1 MRNFWQD
8 IRYAARTLRN
18 APGFTIIA
26 VVALGLGM
34 AVNTTIFSVIN
45 GMLLRPMPVPHA
57 EQLAVLAIQ
66 QPGMPGFQRF
76 SYPVFQDISHQTTVF
91 SDVLAYRITL
101 AALSADRKVDQAILT
116 RVSGNYFSALGIQA
130 AAGRLILPTEGQT
143 PGADPIVVLGYSF
156 WKKRFAGDRQVIGKH
171 VEVNGHAV
179 TVVGV
184 APQGFHGTYS
194 ILDSDGYIPL
204 SAALGSK
211 GMPENSVEQLWTQR
225 ADRSLSLLGRL
236 KSGVSLKQAQASL
249 AVTAQQISER
259 YPATEKAMTIAA
271 FPEKLAR
278 PDPDPDNT
286 LPKIAAAF
294 TILAALVLLV
304 ACFNI
309 ANVLLVRATVR
320 QREMGI
326 RAALGAGRWRL
337 VRQHLT
343 ESMLLAL
350 LGGGAGLLLANWAA
364 GFLSSLP
371 LGTNLP
377 ITFNFEPDLRV
388 YGYALAIVLVTT
400 VVVGL
405 IPALRVARY
414 DLNSALRDGG
424 RSASEGRRR
433 HIARN
438 TLVVAQLAGSLLLLI
453 VAGLFV
459 RSLDK
464 AQQMYLGF
472 DPNHVLNFSLDV
484 QQVGFDK
491 TRGQEFYR
499 QVDERIRALPG
510 VVSVAQAFIV
520 PMGVVSADDP
530 VTVEGRPIEPGKHV
544 PSVMYNDVTPGYFD
558 TLRIPI
564 LSGRAFTEADSEKAP
579 AVAVINQT
587 MARQFWSSEN
597 PLGKRFSLKGSAGP
611 FIEVVGIVQ
620 DGKYKSVVEDPTPF
634 FYLPLSQVYVDFRT
648 VHVRTSLPPERLPR
662 DIESSLRA
670 LAPDI
675 PVREMQTM
683 TQALQ
688 GINGFFLLRFG
699 AQLTSTMGLLGLIL
713 AVVGV
718 YSVVSY
724 AAVQRTHEIGIRMA
738 LGAAP
743 QDILRMVLRQSV
755 VIVAVGL
762 AVGLA
767 AAFAGTR
774 AIASLIV
781 GVRPTDAA
789 TFVTV
794 VVLLAAI
801 RFGGLL
807 DTGAAC
813 HARQSIGGAA
823 LRMSILLHASKKLTP
838 RLLRMTP
845 TFKQQILH
853 FLLWFA
859 ADCPNSRRLV

>member
-8 IRYAARTLRN
+8 LRYAARTLLN
-18 APGFTIIA
+18 APAFTIIA

-45 GMLLRPMPVPHA
+45 GMLLRPVPAPHA
-57 EQLAVLAIQ
+57 EQLTVLAMKQ
-66 QPGMPGFQRF
+66 SGMSDFQRF
-76 SYPVFQDISHQTTVF
+76 SYPDYQDISRETNAFT
-91 SDVLAYRITL
+91 DVLAYRVTL
-101 AALSADRKVDQAILT
+101 AALSADHKVDQAILT
-116 RVSGNYFSALGIQA
+116 RVSGNYFSALGIHA
-130 AAGRLILPTEGQT
+130 ASGRLILPSEGQT
-143 PGADPIVVLGYSF
+143 PGADPILVLGYSY
-156 WKKRFAGDRQVIGKH
+156 WKKRFAGDSQVIGKH
-171 VEVNGHAV
+171 VEINGHAV

-184 APQGFHGTYS
+184 APRGFQGLYA

-204 SAALGSK
+204 SASIGSK
-211 GMPENSVEQLWTQR
+211 GMEENSVEQLWTQR
-225 ADRSLSLLGRL
+225 GDRSLSLLGRL
-236 KSGVSLKQAQASL
+236 KRGVSVEQAKASL
-249 AVTAQQISER
+249 AVTAQQIAER
-259 YPATEKAMTIAA
+259 YPATGKGMTISA
-271 FPEKLAR
+271 FPEKSAR
-278 PDPDPDNT
+278 PEPDPDNT
-286 LPKIAAAF
+286 LPKIATAF

-343 ESMLLAL
+343 ESLLLAL

-371 LGTNLP
+371 LGTSLP

-388 YGYALAIVLVTT
+388 YVYALASVFVTA

-414 DLNSALRDGG
+414 DVNSVLRDGG
-424 RSASEGRRR
+424 RTASEGPRR

-438 TLVVAQLAGSLLLLI
+438 SLVVAQLAGSLLLMI

-484 QQVGFDK
+484 AQVGYDK

-499 QVDERIRALPG
+499 QVDERIRAIPG
-510 VVSVAQAFIV
+510 VVSVAQAFVV
-520 PMGVVSADDP
+520 PLGVVSAADP
-530 VTVEGRPIEPGKHV
+530 VTVERRTVEPGEHV
-544 PSVMYNDVTPGYFD
+544 PTVMYNDITPSYFD
-558 TLRIPI
+558 TLRIP
-564 LSGRAFTEADSEKAP
+564 LLGGRVFSDADNEKAP
-579 AVAVINQT
+579 PVAIINQT
-587 MARQFWSSEN
+587 MAKQFWSNEA
-597 PLGKRFSLKGSAGP
+597 PIGKRFSIKGPSGP

-620 DGKYKSVVEDPTPF
+620 DGKYKSPVEDPTPF
-634 FYLPLSQVYVDFRT
+634 FYLPVAQVYVDFRI
-648 VHVRTSLPPERLPR
+648 VHVRTSLPPEKLQR
-662 DIESSLRA
+662 DIESNLHA

-675 PVREMQTM
+675 AVKEMQTM
-683 TQALQ
+683 LHSLQ
-688 GINGFFLLRFG
+688 GINGFFFFRFG
-699 AQLTSTMGLLGLIL
+699 AQLTGTMALLGLIL

-743 QDILRMVLRQSV
+743 QVILRMVLRQSV
-755 VIVAVGL
+755 VVVGVGL

-767 AAFAGTR
+767 AALVGTR
-774 AIASLIV
+774 AMGSFIV
-781 GVRPTDAA
+781 GVRPTDPV

-794 VVLLAAI
+794 VALLAVVA
-801 RFGGLL
+801 LV
-807 DTGAAC
+807 AC
-813 HARQSIGGAA
+813 WIPARRATRVSPLVA
-823 LRMSILLHASKKLTP
+823 LRYE
-838 RLLRMTP
+838 
-845 TFKQQILH
+845 
-853 FLLWFA
+853 
-859 ADCPNSRRLV
+859 

>member
-8 IRYAARTLRN
+8 IRYAARTLSN
-18 APGFTIIA
+18 APVFTIIA

-57 EQLAVLAIQ
+57 EQLTVLAMK
-66 QPGMPGFQRF
+66 QPGMSDFQRF
-76 SYPVFQDISHQTTVF
+76 SYPLYQDIGHQTTVF
-91 SDVLAYRITL
+91 SDIFAYRVTL
-101 AALSADRKVDQAILT
+101 AALSADHKVDQAILT
-116 RVSGNYFSALGIQA
+116 RVSGNYFSALGIHA
-130 AAGRLILPTEGQT
+130 AAGRLILSNEGQT
-143 PGADPIVVLGYSF
+143 PGADPIMVLGYSY
-156 WKKRFAGDRQVIGKH
+156 WKKRFAGDGRIIGKH
-171 VEVNGHAV
+171 VEVNGHPV
-179 TVVGV
+179 TIVGV
-184 APQGFHGTYS
+184 APKGFHGTYA
-194 ILDSDGYIPL
+194 ILDSDGYVPL

-211 GMPENSVEQLWTQR
+211 GMEEDSVEQLWTQR
-225 ADRSLSLLGRL
+225 GDRSLSLLGRL
-236 KSGVSLKQAQASL
+236 KTGVSLKQAQASL

-259 YPATEKAMTIAA
+259 YPATEKGMTISA

-294 TILAALVLLV
+294 TILAVLVLFV

-371 LGTNLP
+371 LGTSLP
-377 ITFNFEPDLRV
+377 ISFNFEPDLRV
-388 YGYALAIVLVTT
+388 YLYALASVLVST

-414 DLNSALRDGG
+414 DVNSVLREGG

-438 TLVVAQLAGSLLLLI
+438 TLVVAQLAGSLLLLV

-459 RSLDK
+459 RSLNK
-464 AQQMYLGF
+464 AQQIYMGF
-472 DPNHVLNFSLDV
+472 DPDHVLNFSVDV

-491 TRGQEFYR
+491 ARGEQFFR
-499 QVDERIRALPG
+499 QVDERIRAIPG
-510 VVSVAQAFIV
+510 VVSVAQAFVV
-520 PMGVVSADDP
+520 PMGVVSADGA
-530 VTVEGRPIEPGKHV
+530 VTVEGRPVGPGEHV
-544 PSVMYNDVTPGYFD
+544 PTVMYNDVTPGYFD
-558 TLRIPI
+558 TLRIPL
-564 LSGRAFTEADSEKAP
+564 LSGRAFTDADNEKAP
-579 AVAVINQT
+579 PVAIINQT
-587 MARQFWSSEN
+587 MAKQLWSNEA
-597 PLGKRFSLKGSAGP
+597 PVGKRFSIKGPGGP
-611 FIEVVGIVQ
+611 FIEVVGVAR
-620 DGKYKSVVEDPTPF
+620 DGKYKSPVEDPTPF
-634 FYLPLSQVYVDFRT
+634 FYLPLNQVYVDFRT
-648 VHVRTSLPPERLPR
+648 VHVRTSLPPEKLQR
-662 DIESSLRA
+662 DIESSLHM

-675 PVREMQTM
+675 AVKEMQTM
-683 TQALQ
+683 TQSLQ
-688 GINGFFLLRFG
+688 GLNGFFLFRFG

-738 LGAAP
+738 LGAVP

-755 VIVAVGL
+755 VLVGVGL

-767 AAFAGTR
+767 AALAGTR
-774 AIASLIV
+774 AIASFIV
-781 GVRPTDAA
+781 GVRPTDPI
-789 TFVTV
+789 TFVAVVALLTV
-794 VVLLAAI
+794 IALV
-801 RFGGLL
+801 
-807 DTGAAC
+807 AC
-813 HARQSIGGAA
+813 WIPARRATRVSPLVA
-823 LRMSILLHASKKLTP
+823 LRYE
-838 RLLRMTP
+838 
-845 TFKQQILH
+845 
-853 FLLWFA
+853 
-859 ADCPNSRRLV
+859 

>member
-1 MRNFWQD
+1 MRDFWQD
-8 IRYAARTLRN
+8 MRHAARTLRN
-18 APGFTIIA
+18 APTFTIIA

-34 AVNTTIFSVIN
+34 AVNTTVFSVIN
-45 GMLLRPMPVPHA
+45 GLLLRPLPVPHP
-57 EQLAVLAIQ
+57 EQIAVLAME
-66 QPGMPGFQRF
+66 QPGMSGFQRF
-76 SYPVFQDISHQTTVF
+76 SYPDYQDISRDTNVF

-101 AALSADRKVDQAILT
+101 TAMSADRKVDQCILT
-116 RVSGNYFSALGIQA
+116 RVSGNYFSTLGIHA
-130 AAGRLILPTEGQT
+130 AAGRLILPSEGQA
-143 PGADPIVVLGYSF
+143 PGADPVLVLGYSY
-156 WKKRFAGDRQVIGKH
+156 WKKRFAGDSQVIGKH

-184 APQGFHGTYS
+184 APQGFQGAYA
-194 ILDSDGYIPL
+194 ILDSDGYVPL
-204 SAALGSK
+204 SAAIGSK
-211 GMPENSVEQLWTQR
+211 GMTENSVEQLWTQR
-225 ADRSLSLLGRL
+225 GDRSLSLLGRL
-236 KSGVSLKQAQASL
+236 KSDVSLEQAKASL
-249 AVTAQQISER
+249 AVVAQQISER
-259 YPATEKAMTIAA
+259 YPATDKGMKISA

-278 PDPDPDNT
+278 PDPDPDNA
-286 LPKIAAAF
+286 LPKMAAAF
-294 TILAALVLLV
+294 TILSALVLLV

-343 ESMLLAL
+343 ESLLLAL
-350 LGGGAGLLLANWAA
+350 LGGGAGLVLANWAA

-388 YGYALAIVLVTT
+388 YVYALASVLLSA

-414 DLNSALRDGG
+414 DVNSVLREGG
-424 RSASEGRRR
+424 RTASEGRRR
-433 HIARN
+433 HMARN
-438 TLVVAQLAGSLLLLI
+438 ALVVAQLAGSLLLLI

-484 QQVGFDK
+484 QQVGYDK
-491 TRGQEFYR
+491 TRGEEFYR
-499 QVDERIRALPG
+499 QVDERIRAIPG
-510 VVSVAQAFIV
+510 VVSVAQAFVV
-520 PMGVVSADDP
+520 PMGVVSADGP
-530 VTVEGRPIEPGKHV
+530 VTVEGRPVEPGEHV
-544 PSVMYNDVTPGYFD
+544 PTVMYNDITPSYFD
-558 TLRIPI
+558 TLRIPV
-564 LSGRAFTEADSEKAP
+564 LHGRTFTDADNEKAP
-579 AVAVINQT
+579 AVAIINQT
-587 MARQFWSSEN
+587 MAKRFWSNEN
-597 PLGKRFSLKGSAGP
+597 VLGKRFSIKGPAGP
-611 FIEVVGIVQ
+611 FIEVVGVVQ

-634 FYLPLSQVYVDFRT
+634 FYLPLRQVYVDFRI
-648 VHVRTSLPPERLPR
+648 VHVRTSLPSEKLQH
-662 DIESSLRA
+662 DIESSLHA

-675 PVREMQTM
+675 PLKEMQTM
-683 TQALQ
+683 LQALQ
-688 GINGFFLLRFG
+688 GINGFFFFRFG
-699 AQLTSTMGLLGLIL
+699 AQLTGTMALLGLIL

-724 AAVQRTHEIGIRMA
+724 AAAQRTHEIGIRMA

-755 VIVAVGL
+755 VIVGAGL
-762 AVGLA
+762 AVGVA

-774 AIASLIV
+774 AIASFIV

-794 VVLLAAI
+794 VVLLAVIALI
-801 RFGGLL
+801 
-807 DTGAAC
+807 AC
-813 HARQSIGGAA
+813 WIPARRATRVNPLVA
-823 LRMSILLHASKKLTP
+823 LRYE
-838 RLLRMTP
+838 
-845 TFKQQILH
+845 
-853 FLLWFA
+853 
-859 ADCPNSRRLV
+859 

>member
-8 IRYAARTLRN
+8 MRYAVRTLRN
-18 APGFTIIA
+18 APTFTVIA

-34 AVNTTIFSVIN
+34 AVNITIFSVIN
-45 GMLLRPMPVPHA
+45 GMLLRPLPVPHA
-57 EQLAVLAIQ
+57 EQIAVLAME
-66 QPGMPGFQRF
+66 QPGMSGFQRF
-76 SYPVFQDISHQTTVF
+76 SYPDYQDISRDTNVF

-101 AALSADRKVDQAILT
+101 AAMSADRKVDQCILT
-116 RVSGNYFSALGIQA
+116 RVSGNYFSALGIHA
-130 AAGRLILPTEGQT
+130 AAGRLILPSEGQA
-143 PGADPIVVLGYSF
+143 PGADPVLVLGYSY
-156 WKKRFAGDRQVIGKH
+156 WKKRFAGDSQVIGKH

-184 APQGFHGTYS
+184 APQGFQGAYA
-194 ILDSDGYIPL
+194 ILDSDGYVPL
-204 SAALGSK
+204 SAAIGSK
-211 GMPENSVEQLWTQR
+211 GMTENSVEQLWTQR
-225 ADRSLSLLGRL
+225 GDRSLSLLGRL
-236 KSGVSLKQAQASL
+236 KSDVSLEQAKASL
-249 AVTAQQISER
+249 AVVAQQISER
-259 YPATEKAMTIAA
+259 YPATDKGMKISA

-278 PDPDPDNT
+278 PDPDPDNA
-286 LPKIAAAF
+286 LPKMAAAF
-294 TILAALVLLV
+294 TILSALVLLV

-343 ESMLLAL
+343 ESLLLAL
-350 LGGGAGLLLANWAA
+350 LGGGAGLVLANWAA

-388 YGYALAIVLVTT
+388 YVYALASVLLSA

-414 DLNSALRDGG
+414 DVNSVLREGG
-424 RSASEGRRR
+424 RTASEGRRR

-438 TLVVAQLAGSLLLLI
+438 ALVVAQLAGSLLLLI

-484 QQVGFDK
+484 QQVGYDK
-491 TRGQEFYR
+491 TRGEEFYR
-499 QVDERIRALPG
+499 QVDERIRAIPG
-510 VVSVAQAFIV
+510 VVSVAQAFVV
-520 PMGVVSADDP
+520 PMGVVSADGA
-530 VTVEGRPIEPGKHV
+530 VTVEGRAVEPGEHL
-544 PSVMYNDVTPGYFD
+544 PTVMYNDITPSYFD
-558 TLRIPI
+558 TLRIPV
-564 LSGRAFTEADSEKAP
+564 LQGRAFTDADNDKAP
-579 AVAVINQT
+579 AVAIINQT
-587 MARQFWSSEN
+587 MAKQFWSNEN
-597 PLGKRFSLKGSAGP
+597 VLGKRFSIKGPAGP
-611 FIEVVGIVQ
+611 FIEVVGVVQ
-620 DGKYKSVVEDPTPF
+620 DGKYKSVVEDPTSF
-634 FYLPLSQVYVDFRT
+634 FYLPLRQVYVDFRI
-648 VHVRTSLPPERLPR
+648 VHVRTSLPSEKLQH
-662 DIESSLRA
+662 DIESSLHA

-675 PVREMQTM
+675 PLKEMQTM
-683 TQALQ
+683 LQALQ
-688 GINGFFLLRFG
+688 GINGFFFFRFG
-699 AQLTSTMGLLGLIL
+699 AQLTGTMALLGLIL

-724 AAVQRTHEIGIRMA
+724 AAAQRTHEIGIRMA

-755 VIVAVGL
+755 VTVGVGL
-762 AVGLA
+762 AVGVA

-774 AIASLIV
+774 AIASFIV

-794 VVLLAAI
+794 VVLLAVIALI
-801 RFGGLL
+801 
-807 DTGAAC
+807 AC
-813 HARQSIGGAA
+813 WIPARRATRVNPLVA
-823 LRMSILLHASKKLTP
+823 LRYE
-838 RLLRMTP
+838 
-845 TFKQQILH
+845 
-853 FLLWFA
+853 
-859 ADCPNSRRLV
+859 

>member
-8 IRYAARTLRN
+8 IRYAARTLLN
-18 APGFTIIA
+18 APAFTMIA

-45 GMLLRPMPVPHA
+45 GMLLRPLPVPHA
-57 EQLAVLAIQ
+57 EQLTVLAMA
-66 QPGMPGFQRF
+66 QPGMSGFQPF
-76 SYPVFQDISHQTTVF
+76 SYPVYQDISHQTNVF

-101 AALSADRKVDQAILT
+101 TSLSADRKVDQAILT
-116 RVSGNYFSALGIQA
+116 RVTGNYFSTLGIHA
-130 AAGRLILPTEGQT
+130 AAGRLILPSEGQT
-143 PGADPIVVLGYSF
+143 PGADPILVLGYSY
-156 WKKRFAGDRQVIGKH
+156 WKKRFAGDSQVIGKH
-171 VEVNGHAV
+171 VEINGHPV

-184 APQGFHGTYS
+184 APQGFHGTYA
-194 ILDSDGYIPL
+194 ILDSDGYVPL
-204 SAALGSK
+204 SAVIGSK
-211 GMPENSVEQLWTQR
+211 GMEENSVEQLWTQR
-225 ADRSLSLLGRL
+225 GDRSLSLLGRL
-236 KSGVSLKQAQASL
+236 KSDVSLKQAQASL
-249 AVTAQQISER
+249 TVVAQQISER
-259 YPATEKAMTIAA
+259 YSATEKGMTITA

-278 PDPDPDNT
+278 PDPDPDNS
-286 LPKIAAAF
+286 LPKVAVAF

-377 ITFNFEPDLRV
+377 ITLNFEPDLRV
-388 YGYALAIVLVTT
+388 YLYALGSVLVST
-400 VVVGL
+400 VMVGL

-414 DLNSALRDGG
+414 DVNSVLREGG
-424 RSASEGRRR
+424 RTASEGRRR

-459 RSLDK
+459 RSLNK

-472 DPNHVLNFSLDV
+472 DPNHVLNFSVDV

-491 TRGQEFYR
+491 THGEQFFR
-499 QVDERIRALPG
+499 QVDERIRAIPG
-510 VVSVAQAFIV
+510 VVSVAQAFVV
-520 PMGVVSADDP
+520 PMGVVSTDDP
-530 VTVEGRPIEPGKHV
+530 VTVEGRAVEPGEHV
-544 PSVMYNDVTPGYFD
+544 PTVMYNDVTPSYFD
-558 TLRIPI
+558 TLRMPI
-564 LSGRAFTEADSEKAP
+564 LAGRTFTEGDNEKAP

-587 MARQFWSSEN
+587 MARQFWSNEN
-597 PLGKRFSLKGSAGP
+597 ALGKRFSIKGSAGP
-611 FIEVVGIVQ
+611 FIEVVGVVQ
-620 DGKYKSVVEDPTPF
+620 DAKYKNIVEDSTPF
-634 FYLPLSQVYVDFRT
+634 FYLPLDQVYVDFRT
-648 VHVRTSLPPERLPR
+648 VHVRTSLAPERLQR
-662 DIESSLRA
+662 DIESNLHA

-675 PVREMQTM
+675 PVKEMQTM
-683 TQALQ
+683 LQSLQ
-688 GINGFFLLRFG
+688 GLNGFLLFRFG

-743 QDILRMVLRQSV
+743 RDILRMVLGQSV
-755 VIVAVGL
+755 VVVGVGL
-762 AVGLA
+762 TVGLA

-774 AIASLIV
+774 VIASFIV
-781 GVRPTDAA
+781 GVRPTDAT

-794 VVLLAAI
+794 VVLLAVIALI
-801 RFGGLL
+801 
-807 DTGAAC
+807 AC
-813 HARQSIGGAA
+813 WIPARRATRVNPLVA
-823 LRMSILLHASKKLTP
+823 LRYE
-838 RLLRMTP
+838 
-845 TFKQQILH
+845 
-853 FLLWFA
+853 
-859 ADCPNSRRLV
+859 

>member
-66 QPGMPGFQRF
+66 QPGMPEFQRF
-76 SYPVFQDISHQTTVF
+76 SYPVFQDISHQTSVF

-116 RVSGNYFSALGIQA
+116 RVSGNYFSALGIHA
-130 AAGRLILPTEGQT
+130 AAGRLILPAEGQT
-143 PGADPIVVLGYSF
+143 PGADPILVLGYSY
-156 WKKRFAGDRQVIGKH
+156 WKKRFAGDSHVIGKH

-184 APQGFHGTYS
+184 APQGFHGAYS
-194 ILDSDGYIPL
+194 ILDSDGYVPL

-211 GMPENSVEQLWTQR
+211 GMEENSVEQLWTQR

-249 AVTAQQISER
+249 TVTAQQISDR
-259 YPATEKAMTIAA
+259 YPVTDKGMTVTA

-286 LPKIAAAF
+286 LPKIATAF

-309 ANVLLVRATVR
+309 ANVLLMRATVR

-364 GFLSSLP
+364 GYLSSLP

-377 ITFNFEPDLRV
+377 ITFNFAPDLRV
-388 YGYALAIVLVTT
+388 YGYALATVLVTT

-530 VTVEGRPIEPGKHV
+530 VTVEGRPIEPGKRV

-597 PLGKRFSLKGSAGP
+597 PLGKRFSIKGPAGP
-611 FIEVVGIVQ
+611 FIEVVGIDQ

-648 VHVRTSLPPERLPR
+648 VHVRTSLPPERLQR
-662 DIESSLRA
+662 DIESSLHA

-675 PVREMQTM
+675 LVREMQTM

-688 GINGFFLLRFG
+688 GFNGFFLFRFG

-794 VVLLAAI
+794 VILLAVIA
-801 RFGGLL
+801 LV
-807 DTGAAC
+807 AC
-813 HARQSIGGAA
+813 WIPARRATRVSPLVA
-823 LRMSILLHASKKLTP
+823 LRYE
-838 RLLRMTP
+838 
-845 TFKQQILH
+845 
-853 FLLWFA
+853 
-859 ADCPNSRRLV
+859 

>member
-8 IRYAARTLRN
+8 ICYAARTLSN
-18 APGFTIIA
+18 APAFTIIA

-57 EQLAVLAIQ
+57 EQLTVLAMQ
-66 QPGMPGFQRF
+66 QKGMPEFQRF
-76 SYPVFQDISHQTTVF
+76 SYPDYQDVARLTTVF
-91 SDVLAYRITL
+91 SDVFAYRVTL
-101 AALSADRKVDQAILT
+101 AALSADHKVDQAVLT

-130 AAGRLILPTEGQT
+130 AAGRLILPNEGQT
-143 PGADPIVVLGYSF
+143 PGADPILVLGYSY
-156 WKKRFAGDRQVIGKH
+156 WKKRFAGDSQVIGKH
-171 VEVNGHAV
+171 VEVNGHPV

-184 APQGFHGTYS
+184 APKGFHGTYA
-194 ILDSDGYIPL
+194 ILDSDGYVPL

-211 GMPENSVEQLWTQR
+211 GMEEDSVGQLWTQR
-225 ADRSLSLLGRL
+225 GDRSLSLLGTL
-236 KSGVSLKQAQASL
+236 KPGVNLKQAQASL
-249 AVTAQQISER
+249 AVTAQQLAER
-259 YPATEKAMTIAA
+259 YPATDKDMKISA

-278 PDPDPDNT
+278 PEPDPDNS
-286 LPKIAAAF
+286 LPKIAVAF
-294 TILAALVLLV
+294 TILAALVLFV

-320 QREMGI
+320 RREMGI

-350 LGGGAGLLLANWAA
+350 LGGGAGLLLANWAD

-377 ITFNFEPDLRV
+377 ISFNFEPDLRV
-388 YGYALAIVLVTT
+388 YAYALATVLVST

-405 IPALRVARY
+405 IPALRVASY
-414 DLNSALRDGG
+414 DVNSVLREGG

-464 AQQMYLGF
+464 AQQIYLGF

-491 TRGQEFYR
+491 TRGQEFFR
-499 QVDERIRALPG
+499 QVDERIRAIPG
-510 VVSVAQAFIV
+510 VVSVAQAFVV
-520 PMGVVSADDP
+520 PMGVVSTDGP
-530 VTVEGRPIEPGKHV
+530 VTVEGHAVEPGERV
-544 PSVMYNDVTPGYFD
+544 PDVMYNDVTPSYFD
-558 TLRIPI
+558 TLRMPI
-564 LSGRAFTEADSEKAP
+564 LSGRTFTEEDNEKAP
-579 AVAVINQT
+579 AVAIINQT
-587 MARQFWSSEN
+587 MARRFWSSEN
-597 PLGKRFSLKGSAGP
+597 VQGKRFSIKGPAGP
-611 FIEVVGIVQ
+611 FIQVVGVVQ
-620 DGKYKSVVEDPTPF
+620 DSKYKNVVEDPTPF
-634 FYLPLSQVYVDFRT
+634 FYLPVSQAYVDFRT
-648 VHVRTSLPPERLPR
+648 VHVRTSLAPEKLQR
-662 DIESSLRA
+662 DIESSLHM
-670 LAPDI
+670 LAPEI
-675 PVREMQTM
+675 AVKEMQTM
-683 TQALQ
+683 TQSLQ
-688 GINGFFLLRFG
+688 GLNGFFLFRFG
-699 AQLTSTMGLLGLIL
+699 AQLTTTMGLLGLIL

-755 VIVAVGL
+755 VLVGVGL

-767 AAFAGTR
+767 AALAGTR
-774 AIASLIV
+774 AIASFIV
-781 GVRPTDAA
+781 GVRPTDPV
-789 TFVTV
+789 TFVAV
-794 VVLLAAI
+794 V
-801 RFGGLL
+801 GLL
-807 DTGAAC
+807 TVIALVAC
-813 HARQSIGGAA
+813 WIPARRATRVSPLVA
-823 LRMSILLHASKKLTP
+823 LRYE
-838 RLLRMTP
+838 
-845 TFKQQILH
+845 
-853 FLLWFA
+853 
-859 ADCPNSRRLV
+859 

>member
-1 MRNFWQD
+1 
-8 IRYAARTLRN
+8 
-18 APGFTIIA
+18 
-26 VVALGLGM
+26 M

-45 GMLLRPMPVPHA
+45 GMLLRPLPVPHA
-57 EQLAVLAIQ
+57 EQLAVLAMGH
-66 QPGMPGFQRF
+66 PGMSGFDRF
-76 SYPVFQDISHQTTVF
+76 SYPDYQDISRQTNVF
-91 SDVLAYRITL
+91 SGLLAYRITL
-101 AALSADRKVDQAILT
+101 TALSADRKVDQAILT
-116 RVSGNYFSALGIQA
+116 RVSGNYFSALGIYA
-130 AAGRLILPTEGQT
+130 AAGRLILPSEGQT
-143 PGADPIVVLGYSF
+143 PGADPILVLGYSY
-156 WKKRFAGDRQVIGKH
+156 WKKRFAGDSQVIGKH
-171 VEVNGHAV
+171 VEVNGHPV
-179 TVVGV
+179 TIVGV
-184 APQGFHGTYS
+184 APKGFHGAYA
-194 ILDSDGYIPL
+194 ILDSDGYVPL
-204 SAALGSK
+204 SASIGSK
-211 GMPENSVEQLWTQR
+211 GMEENSVEELWTQR
-225 ADRSLSLLGRL
+225 GDRSLSLLGRL

-249 AVTAQQISER
+249 TVAAQHISEQ
-259 YPATEKAMTIAA
+259 YPATDKGMSVTA

-278 PDPDPDNT
+278 PDPDPDNS
-286 LPKIAAAF
+286 LPKVAVAF

-309 ANVLLVRATVR
+309 ANVLLVRVTVR

-377 ITFNFEPDLRV
+377 ISFNFEPDLRV
-388 YGYALAIVLVTT
+388 YVYALVSVLVST
-400 VVVGL
+400 VMVGL

-414 DLNSALRDGG
+414 DVNSVLREGG
-424 RSASEGRRR
+424 RTASEGRRR

-459 RSLDK
+459 RSLNK
-464 AQQMYLGF
+464 AQQTYLGF
-472 DPNHVLNFSLDV
+472 DPNHVVNFSLDV
-484 QQVGFDK
+484 QQMGLDK
-491 TRGQEFYR
+491 THGEQFFR
-499 QVDERIRALPG
+499 QVDERMRALPG
-510 VVSVAQAFIV
+510 VVSVAQAFVV
-520 PMGVVSADDP
+520 PMGVVSTDGA
-530 VTVEGRPIEPGKHV
+530 VTVEGRPVEPGEHV
-544 PSVMYNDVTPGYFD
+544 PTVMYNDVTPSYFD
-558 TLRIPI
+558 TLRMPI
-564 LSGRAFTEADSEKAP
+564 LSGRAFTDADSERAP
-579 AVAVINQT
+579 AVAIINQT

-597 PLGKRFSLKGSAGP
+597 PLGKRFSIKGPSGP

-620 DGKYKSVVEDPTPF
+620 DAKYKSVVDEPTPF
-634 FYLPLSQVYVDFRT
+634 FYFPLSQVYVDFRT
-648 VHVRTSLPPERLPR
+648 VHVRTSLPPEKLQR
-662 DIESSLRA
+662 DIETNLHA

-675 PVREMQTM
+675 PVKEMQTM

-688 GINGFFLLRFG
+688 GINGFFFFRFG

-755 VIVAVGL
+755 VVVGVGL

-781 GVRPTDAA
+781 GVRPTDAT

-794 VVLLAAI
+794 VILLAVIA
-801 RFGGLL
+801 LV
-807 DTGAAC
+807 AC
-813 HARQSIGGAA
+813 WIPARRATRVNPLVA
-823 LRMSILLHASKKLTP
+823 LRYE
-838 RLLRMTP
+838 
-845 TFKQQILH
+845 
-853 FLLWFA
+853 
-859 ADCPNSRRLV
+859 

>member
-1 MRNFWQD
+1 MRDFWQD
-8 IRYAARTLRN
+8 IRYAARTLSN
-18 APGFTIIA
+18 APAFTVIA

-34 AVNTTIFSVIN
+34 AVNTTVFSVIN

-57 EQLAVLAIQ
+57 EQLAVLAMRQ
-66 QPGMPGFQRF
+66 KGMPEFQRF
-76 SYPVFQDISHQTTVF
+76 SYPDYQDVARQSTVF
-91 SDVLAYRITL
+91 SDVFAYRVTL
-101 AALSADRKVDQAILT
+101 AALSADHKVDQAVLT

-130 AAGRLILPTEGQT
+130 GAGRLILPNEGQT
-143 PGADPIVVLGYSF
+143 PGANPILVLGYSY
-156 WKKRFAGDRQVIGKH
+156 WKKRFAGDNQVIGKH
-171 VEVNGHAV
+171 VEVNGHPV

-184 APQGFHGTYS
+184 APKGFHGTYA
-194 ILDSDGYIPL
+194 ILDSDGYVPL

-211 GMPENSVEQLWTQR
+211 GMEEDSVEQLWTQR
-225 ADRSLSLLGRL
+225 GDRSLALLGRL
-236 KSGVSLKQAQASL
+236 NNGVGLKQAEASL
-249 AVTAQQISER
+249 AVTAQQLAER
-259 YPATEKAMTIAA
+259 YPVTDKDMKISV

-278 PDPDPDNT
+278 PEPDPDNS
-286 LPKIAAAF
+286 LPKIAVAF
-294 TILAALVLLV
+294 TILAALVLFV

-337 VRQHLT
+337 VQQHLT

-388 YGYALAIVLVTT
+388 YVFALASVLVST

-414 DLNSALRDGG
+414 DVNSVLREGA
-424 RSASEGRRR
+424 RTASEGRRR
-433 HIARN
+433 HFARN

-464 AQQMYLGF
+464 AQQIYLGF

-491 TRGQEFYR
+491 AHGEQFFR
-499 QVDERIRALPG
+499 QVDERIRAIAG
-510 VVSVAQAFIV
+510 VVSVAQAFVV
-520 PMGVVSADDP
+520 PMGVVSTDGA
-530 VTVEGRPIEPGKHV
+530 VTVEGRPVEPGEHV
-544 PSVMYNDVTPGYFD
+544 PTVMYNDVTSGYFD
-558 TLRIPI
+558 TLRMPI
-564 LSGRAFTEADSEKAP
+564 LSGRAFTEADNEKAP
-579 AVAVINQT
+579 AVAIINQT
-587 MARQFWSSEN
+587 MAKQFWSSESAI
-597 PLGKRFSLKGSAGP
+597 GKRFSIKGPTGP
-611 FIEVVGIVQ
+611 FIEVVGVAR
-620 DGKYKSVVEDPTPF
+620 DGKYKSVVEDPMPF
-634 FYLPLSQVYVDFRT
+634 FYLPLNQVYVDFRT
-648 VHVRTSLPPERLPR
+648 VHVRTSLPPEKLRL
-662 DIESSLRA
+662 DIESSLHM

-675 PVREMQTM
+675 AVKEMQTM
-683 TQALQ
+683 QQSLQ
-688 GINGFFLLRFG
+688 GLNGFFLFRFG

-743 QDILRMVLRQSV
+743 RHILRMVLRQSV
-755 VIVAVGL
+755 VLVGVGL

-767 AAFAGTR
+767 AALAGTR
-774 AIASLIV
+774 AMASLIV
-781 GVRPTDAA
+781 GVRPTDAV

-794 VVLLAAI
+794 VALLAAVA
-801 RFGGLL
+801 LV
-807 DTGAAC
+807 AC
-813 HARQSIGGAA
+813 WIPARRATRVSPLVA
-823 LRMSILLHASKKLTP
+823 LRYE
-838 RLLRMTP
+838 
-845 TFKQQILH
+845 
-853 FLLWFA
+853 
-859 ADCPNSRRLV
+859 

>member
-8 IRYAARTLRN
+8 MRYAARTLRN

-45 GMLLRPMPVPHA
+45 GMLLRSMPVPHA
-57 EQLAVLAIQ
+57 EQLTVLTME
-66 QPGMPGFQRF
+66 QPGTSGFQKF
-76 SYPVFQDISHQTTVF
+76 SYPVYQDISRQTGVF
-91 SDVLAYRITL
+91 SDVFAYRITL
-101 AALSADRKVDQAILT
+101 AALSADHKVDQAILT
-116 RVSGNYFSALGIQA
+116 RVTGNYFSTLGIQA
-130 AAGRLILPTEGQT
+130 ASGRLILPSEGQT
-143 PGADPIVVLGYSF
+143 PGADPILVLGYSY
-156 WKKRFAGDRQVIGKH
+156 WKKRFAGDSKVIGKH
-171 VEVNGHAV
+171 VEINGHPV
-179 TVVGV
+179 IVVGV
-184 APQGFHGTYS
+184 APKGFHGTYS
-194 ILDSDGYIPL
+194 ILDSDGYVPL
-204 SAALGSK
+204 SAAIGSK
-211 GMPENSVEQLWTQR
+211 GMEENSVEQLWTQR
-225 ADRSLSLLGRL
+225 SDRSLSLLGRL

-249 AVTAQQISER
+249 SVTAQQISKQ
-259 YPATEKAMTIAA
+259 YPDTEKGVTITA

-294 TILAALVLLV
+294 TILAGLVLLV

-377 ITFNFEPDLRV
+377 ITFDFQPDRRV
-388 YGYALAIVLVTT
+388 YLYALASVVVSS

-414 DLNSALRDGG
+414 DVNSVLREGG
-424 RSASEGRRR
+424 RTASEGRRR

-464 AQQMYLGF
+464 AQQIYLGF
-472 DPNHVLNFSLDV
+472 DPDHILNFSLDA

-491 TRGQEFYR
+491 AHGEQFFR
-499 QVDERIRALPG
+499 QVDERIRTIPG
-510 VVSVAQAFIV
+510 VVSVAQAFVV
-520 PMGVVSADDP
+520 PMGVVSTDDP
-530 VTVEGRPIEPGKHV
+530 VTVEGRPVEPGEHV
-544 PSVMYNDVTPGYFD
+544 PTVMYNDVTPSYFE
-558 TLRIPI
+558 TLRMPI
-564 LSGRAFTEADSEKAP
+564 LSGRAFTEADNEKAP
-579 AVAVINQT
+579 AVAIINQT
-587 MARQFWSSEN
+587 MAKRFWSTEN
-597 PLGKRFSLKGSAGP
+597 VLGKRFSIKGPAGP
-611 FIEVVGIVQ
+611 FIEVVGVVQ
-620 DGKYKSVVEDPTPF
+620 DGKYKSIVEDPMPF
-634 FYLPLSQVYVDFRT
+634 FYFPLNQVYVDFRT
-648 VHVRTSLPPERLPR
+648 VHVRTSVPPEKLQR
-662 DIESSLRA
+662 DIESSIQA

-675 PVREMQTM
+675 AVKEMQTM
-683 TQALQ
+683 PQSLQ
-688 GINGFFLLRFG
+688 GLNGFFVFRFG
-699 AQLTSTMGLLGLIL
+699 AQLTTTMGLLGLIL

-743 QDILRMVLRQSV
+743 QDILRMVLKQSV
-755 VIVAVGL
+755 LIVGVGL
-762 AVGLA
+762 TVGLA
-767 AAFAGTR
+767 AALAGTR
-774 AIASLIV
+774 ALASFIV
-781 GVRPTDAA
+781 GVDPTDAV

-794 VVLLAAI
+794 VVLLAVIA
-801 RFGGLL
+801 LV
-807 DTGAAC
+807 AC
-813 HARQSIGGAA
+813 WIPARRATRVSPLVA
-823 LRMSILLHASKKLTP
+823 LRYE
-838 RLLRMTP
+838 
-845 TFKQQILH
+845 
-853 FLLWFA
+853 
-859 ADCPNSRRLV
+859 

>member
-8 IRYAARTLRN
+8 IRYAARTLLN
-18 APGFTIIA
+18 APAFTIIA

-45 GMLLRPMPVPHA
+45 GMLLRPLPVPHA
-57 EQLAVLAIQ
+57 EQLTVLAMA
-66 QPGMPGFQRF
+66 QPGMSGFQPF
-76 SYPVFQDISHQTTVF
+76 SYPVYQDISHQTNVF

-101 AALSADRKVDQAILT
+101 TSLSADRKVDQAILT
-116 RVSGNYFSALGIQA
+116 RVTGNYFSTLGIHA
-130 AAGRLILPTEGQT
+130 AAGRLILPSEGQT
-143 PGADPIVVLGYSF
+143 PGADPILVLGFSY
-156 WKKRFAGDRQVIGKH
+156 WKKRFAGDSQVIGKH
-171 VEVNGHAV
+171 VEINGHPV

-184 APQGFHGTYS
+184 APQGFHGMYA
-194 ILDSDGYIPL
+194 ILDSDGYVPL
-204 SAALGSK
+204 SAVIGSK
-211 GMPENSVEQLWTQR
+211 GMEENSVEQLWTQR
-225 ADRSLSLLGRL
+225 GDRSLSLLGRL
-236 KSGVSLKQAQASL
+236 KSDVSLKQAQASL
-249 AVTAQQISER
+249 TVVAQQISER
-259 YPATEKAMTIAA
+259 YSATEKGMTITA

-278 PDPDPDNT
+278 PDPDPDNS
-286 LPKIAAAF
+286 LPKVAVAF

-377 ITFNFEPDLRV
+377 ITLNFQPDLRV
-388 YGYALAIVLVTT
+388 YLYALGSVLVST
-400 VVVGL
+400 VMVGL

-414 DLNSALRDGG
+414 DVNSVLREGG
-424 RSASEGRRR
+424 RTASEGRRR

-459 RSLDK
+459 RSLNK

-472 DPNHVLNFSLDV
+472 DPNHVLNFSVDV

-491 TRGQEFYR
+491 THGEQFFR
-499 QVDERIRALPG
+499 QVDERIRAIPG
-510 VVSVAQAFIV
+510 VVSVAQAFVV
-520 PMGVVSADDP
+520 PMGVVSTDDP
-530 VTVEGRPIEPGKHV
+530 VTVEGRPVVPGEHV
-544 PSVMYNDVTPGYFD
+544 PTVMYNDVTPSYFD

-564 LSGRAFTEADSEKAP
+564 VSGRPFTVGDNEKAP

-587 MARQFWSSEN
+587 MARQFWSSDN
-597 PLGKRFSLKGSAGP
+597 VLGKRFSIKGPTGP
-611 FIEVVGIVQ
+611 FIEVVGVVQ
-620 DGKYKSVVEDPTPF
+620 DAKYKNIVEDSTPF
-634 FYLPLSQVYVDFRT
+634 FYLPLDQVYVDFRT
-648 VHVRTSLPPERLPR
+648 VHVRTSLPPEKLQR
-662 DIESSLRA
+662 DIESSLHA

-675 PVREMQTM
+675 PVKEMQTM
-683 TQALQ
+683 LQSLQ
-688 GINGFFLLRFG
+688 GLNGFLLFRFG

-743 QDILRMVLRQSV
+743 RDILRMVLGQSV
-755 VIVAVGL
+755 VVVGVGL
-762 AVGLA
+762 TVGLA

-774 AIASLIV
+774 VIASFIV
-781 GVRPTDAA
+781 GVRPTDAT

-794 VVLLAAI
+794 VVLLAVIALI
-801 RFGGLL
+801 
-807 DTGAAC
+807 AC
-813 HARQSIGGAA
+813 WIPARRATRVNPLVA
-823 LRMSILLHASKKLTP
+823 LRYE
-838 RLLRMTP
+838 
-845 TFKQQILH
+845 
-853 FLLWFA
+853 
-859 ADCPNSRRLV
+859 